1 MIRRRIMA
9 PATLSVYPETASVE
23 DGRLSIGGCDA
34 VALAREFGTPAY
46 VVAEDDL
53 RARARAFTAALRR
66 HHDGPCAVLF
76 AAKAFPATAVLRV
89 FAEEGLHCLVAGGG
103 ELHAALRAGF
113 PPERI
118 QLHGNAKSEQELA
131 TALDAGIGA
140 IVIDGFDDLDRLER
154 LVAPGAAQKVLVRV
168 TPGVETDTH
177 ASIATGHADAK
188 FGMSLP
194 HAGEAIARAQAGGRL
209 HVAGLH
215 VHLGSQLF
223 DTEPFL
229 AAAEAVASLG
239 RFEVYDMGGGLGVP
253 YTADD
258 RVLDVDDYVAAKAQA
273 LRAVHGDGRTLCVEP
288 GRALVATSTV
298 TLYTVQTVKQGPTR
312 KWVAVDGGMS
322 DNLRPM
328 LYGAR
333 YAVAV
338 ADRMDAEGEPCTVV
352 GKHCESG
359 DELVGDA
366 RLPDPRP
373 GDVLVLPTSGA
384 YHHALA
390 NNYNGSLRPPIVFCR
405 DGDAR
410 VVVRRETF
418 EDLTARD
425 A

>member
-1 MIRRRIMA
+1 MA
-9 PATLSVYPETASVE
+9 AATRTVYPEASAVH

-34 VALAREFGTPAY
+34 VEIARRFGTPAY

-53 RARARAFTAALRR
+53 RARAREFTDALRR
-66 HHDGPCAVLF
+66 HHDGPGAVLF

-89 FAEEGLHCLVAGGG
+89 FAQEGLHCLVAGGG

-118 QLHGNAKSEQELA
+118 QLHGNAKSEMELA
-131 TALDAGIGA
+131 TALDAGVGA
-140 IVIDGFDDLDRLER
+140 IVVDNFDDLDRLER
-154 LVAPGAAQKVLVRV
+154 LVPAGERQRVLVRV
-168 TPGVETDTH
+168 QPDVETDTH
-177 ASIATGHADAK
+177 AAIATGHADAK

-194 HAGEAIARAQAGGRL
+194 HAAEAIARARAGGRL
-209 HVAGLH
+209 DVAGLH

-223 DTEPFL
+223 DTDPFH
-229 AAAEAVASLG
+229 AAAEAIASLG
-239 RFEVYDMGGGLGVP
+239 TFEVYDMGGGLGVP
-253 YTADD
+253 YTAGD
-258 RVLDVDDYVAAKAQA
+258 RVLEVDDYVAAKAQA
-273 LRAVHGDGRTLCVEP
+273 LRTVHGDGRTLCLEP

-328 LYGAR
+328 LYDAR
-333 YAVAV
+333 YEIAV
-338 ADRMDAEGEPCTVV
+338 ADRMDVDGEPCTVV

-359 DELVGDA
+359 DELVSDA

-384 YHHALA
+384 YQHALA
-390 NNYNGSLRPPIVFCR
+390 NNYNGALRPPVVFCR
-405 DGDAR
+405 RGEAR
-410 VVVRRETF
+410 VVVRRETY
-418 EDLTARD
+418 EDLMARD

>member
-1 MIRRRIMA
+1 MA
-9 PATLSVYPETASVE
+9 AATRTVYPEASAVH

-34 VALAREFGTPAY
+34 VEIARRFGTPAY

-53 RARARAFTAALRR
+53 RARAREFTDALRR
-66 HHDGPCAVLF
+66 HHDGPGAVLF

-89 FAEEGLHCLVAGGG
+89 FAQEGLHCLVAGGG

-118 QLHGNAKSEQELA
+118 QLHGNAKSEMELA
-131 TALDAGIGA
+131 TALDAGVGA
-140 IVIDGFDDLDRLER
+140 IVVDNFDDLDRLER
-154 LVAPGAAQKVLVRV
+154 LVPAGERQRVLVRV
-168 TPGVETDTH
+168 QPDVETDTH
-177 ASIATGHADAK
+177 AAIATGHADAK

-194 HAGEAIARAQAGGRL
+194 HAAEAIARARAGGRL
-209 HVAGLH
+209 DVAGLH

-223 DTEPFL
+223 DTDPFH
-229 AAAEAVASLG
+229 AAAEAIASLG
-239 RFEVYDMGGGLGVP
+239 TFEVYDMGGGLGVP
-253 YTADD
+253 YTAGD
-258 RVLDVDDYVAAKAQA
+258 RVLEVDDYVAAKAQA
-273 LRAVHGDGRTLCVEP
+273 LRTVHGDGRTLCLEP

-328 LYGAR
+328 LYDAR
-333 YAVAV
+333 YEIAV
-338 ADRMDAEGEPCTVV
+338 ADRMDADGEPCTVV

-359 DELVGDA
+359 DELVSDA

-384 YHHALA
+384 YQHALA
-390 NNYNGSLRPPIVFCR
+390 NNYNGALRPPVVFCR
-405 DGDAR
+405 RGEPR
-410 VVVRRETF
+410 VVVRRETY
-418 EDLTARD
+418 EDLMARD